1 MVKYVHKWYER
12 GIFMK
17 RNIISSLLKWK
28 NKAKRK
34 PLIVT
39 GVRQCGKT
47 YILKSFGAEYF
58 EDTAYFNFEEIENLS
73 SIFEHDFNVD
83 RIVDELG
90 SLVLGRPII
99 PGKTLV
105 IFDEIQ
111 TCPRAITALKY
122 FCENLPDL
130 HVIAAGSLL
139 GVALAGASEGLS
151 FPVGKVERLMM
162 YPMTFD
168 EFVQADG
175 GEKLIKSG
183 AKFDLN
189 RELPEIYTSQ
199 MEKYLKLYYIVGGM
213 PEAVQTWCDSHSF
226 EEVEQVQQNI
236 LRDYAD
242 DFAKHAPLSEVPR
255 IRLIWQSVPI
265 QLAKE
270 NNKFVFSHVRK
281 GARSKELE
289 DSLEWLINSSLVYK
303 LSLVEKTEQPLSFVA
318 DETYFKIYMADI
330 GLLRKRSGIYYKTI
344 LDGGDDF
351 IRFKGALTE
360 NFVMS
365 ELRAAGFFPYFWRSG
380 NTAELDFIL
389 ESEGKIIPIEVK
401 SATNTRAK
409 SLRQFCMKY
418 KPALAVKFSLKN
430 VGDSEE
436 SGTKIQS
443 LPLFQIFR
451 LREYLV

>member
-1 MVKYVHKWYER
+1 
-12 GIFMK
+12 MK
-17 RNIISSLLKWK
+17 RNVISSLLKWK
-28 NKAKRK
+28 NKPKRK
-34 PLIVT
+34 PLVVT

-47 YILKSFGAEYF
+47 FILKSFGAEHF
-58 EDTAYFNFEEIENLS
+58 EDTAYFNFEETESLS
-73 SIFEHDFNVD
+73 SLFEHDFNVE
-83 RIVDELG
+83 RILDELG
-90 SLVLGRPII
+90 SIVLGREIV

-122 FCENLPDL
+122 FCENLPEL

-139 GVALAGASEGLS
+139 GVALAGISEGFS
-151 FPVGKVERLMM
+151 FPVGKVDRLMM

-175 GEKLIKSG
+175 GENLIKSG

-199 MEKYLKLYYIVGGM
+199 MEKYLKLYYIIGGM
-213 PEAVQTWCDSHSF
+213 PEAVQTWCDTHSF
-226 EEVEQVQQNI
+226 EEVEKVQQNI

-242 DFAKHAPLSEVPR
+242 DFAKHAPIAEVPR
-255 IRLIWQSVPI
+255 IRLIWQSVPV

-270 NNKFVFSHVRK
+270 NNKFVFSHVRE

-303 LSLVEKTEQPLSFVA
+303 LPLVENPEQPLSFMA
-318 DETYFKIYMADI
+318 NEAHFKIYMADV
-330 GLLRKRSGIYYKTI
+330 GLLRKRSGIYYKMI

-380 NTAELDFIL
+380 NTAELDFLL
-389 ESEGKIIPIEVK
+389 EAGGKIIPIEVK
-401 SATNTRAK
+401 SSENTRAK
-409 SLRQFCMKY
+409 SLRLFCTKH

-430 VGDSEE
+430 VGCTEE
-436 SGTKIQS
+436 NGTRIQS
-443 LPLFQIFR
+443 LPLYQIFR
-451 LREYLV
+451 LKDYLN